1 MVEII
6 GVTRFN
12 VVTGG
17 RGARFNATDGSK
29 PEDAVRTILHPDR
42 IRKRLD
48 LFRAIPMRS
57 FQAQTDRDFRVL
69 VLISSA
75 LGEPFKQELRDLQRA
90 HPFLMVDEVA
100 LDGDVRAAA
109 SARLA
114 QGRPTVTF
122 RIDDDDALNPDFVA
136 DLRRT
141 ALKNEVGQVISFENG
156 FNLGAGRGRLAFQEV
171 RRVNNAQGLAYFSDD
186 GKSIYSLGS
195 HGKIERFPIVVEGR
209 RRAWMRALHDHSD
222 SGARISKKLPVT
234 YMPPEF
240 LRDYAPEFDFLDG
253 AEVCELLSR
262 PQDAPST

>member
-1 MVEII
+1 M
-6 GVTRFN
+6 RFN
-12 VVTGG
+12 VVTRRGTRFKAMAG
-17 RGARFNATDGSK
+17 RQAD
-29 PEDAVRTILHPDR
+29 EAVRAILQPDR

-69 VLISSA
+69 VLISAA
-75 LGEPFKQELRDLQRA
+75 LGDEFKQELHELQSA
-90 HPFLMVDEVA
+90 CPFLMVHEVA
-100 LDGDVRAAA
+100 LDGDIRAAA
-109 SARLA
+109 SARLSP
-114 QGRPTVTF
+114 GRPAVTF
-122 RIDDDDALNPDFVA
+122 RIDDDDALNPDFVG
-136 DLRRT
+136 DLRSAALRT
-141 ALKNEVGQVISFENG
+141 EVGTVISFENG
-156 FNLGAGRGRLAFQEV
+156 FHLGAGRGRLAFQEV
-171 RRVNNAQGLAYFSDD
+171 RRVNNAQGLAYVSDD
-186 GKSIYSLGS
+186 GQSIYSLGS

-240 LRDYAPEFDFLDG
+240 LPDYAPEFDFLDG